1 MKATSLASRNLTAG
15 VYSRRAPLLAD
26 SVFGMLIFVATEVM
40 FFTALI
46 SAFVIIKAGVEP
58 WTPPVGVRLPVV
70 ATASN
75 TALLFLSGV
84 FLHQAGRRF
93 AIEGASQWVRTLLGG
108 AAILSACFVSFQ
120 GFEWMRLIAYGMT
133 MTSGIF
139 GACFFLL
146 IGTHGLHAAAAAMAM
161 VYLYMRL
168 RRNELR
174 PDHVQ
179 AMQVFW
185 YFVVGIWPV
194 LYGLVYF

>member
-1 MKATSLASRNLTAG
+1 
-15 VYSRRAPLLAD
+15 
-26 SVFGMLIFVATEVM
+26 MLIFVATEVM

-58 WTPPVGVRLPVV
+58 WAPPVGVRLPVV

-75 TALLFLSGV
+75 SLLLFLSGV
-84 FLHQAGRRF
+84 FLYQAGRRF
-93 AIEGASQWVRTLLGG
+93 TIEGATPWVRTLLG
-108 AAILSACFVSFQ
+108 AAALLGTCFVFFQ
-120 GFEWMRLIAYGMT
+120 GFEWIRLIAYGMT

-161 VYLYMRL
+161 VYLYRRL
-168 RRNELR
+168 KRSELR
-174 PDHVQ
+174 PDQLQ